1 MASFPGGYPAA
12 RRLDL
17 VEELHG
23 YRVADPYR
31 WLEDADSAETQEWLA
46 AQESLWERYREGLT
60 HRDAFAARVRE
71 LLRVGSVGLPTWR
84 GATRF
89 AMRRDPDQEHAVLYV
104 SDHEISGMSGA
115 SAPDIPEGGAGDNT
129 EGSAGGNAAGNPAST
144 AAGSAASTAAGGA
157 ERALID
163 PIAIDPI
170 GRTTLDAWQ
179 PDKEGRLLAYQLSHG
194 GDEESLLRVMD
205 VATGEVVD
213 GPIDRCRYSGVAWL
227 PGGKAFYYT
236 RRLPPD
242 AVPEGESMYH
252 RRVYLH
258 VVGTP
263 PETDA
268 EVFGAEQE
276 KTSYFGVSVSKDG
289 RWLIISTSVGTAPRE
304 DVWIADLT
312 AGDLATPVLVPLMVG
327 RDAMASPRV
336 GRDGRLYVFT
346 DLAAPRGR
354 ICVADPAAPGPDGWR
369 DLIPEDPSAVLRSY
383 AILDGE
389 ELGRPVLV
397 VSRTRHAVSEVSV
410 HDLATGEL
418 VSTLELPGI
427 GTVGGIGERP
437 EGGHEAWFGYTDYTT
452 PAVILRYDALAGTLD
467 TWAAPPGAA
476 ERPPAVTASQVVY
489 HSKDGT
495 PVRMVII
502 EPGGE
507 TTSRSDGRSCIL
519 YGYGGFDISQT
530 PGYSANILAWV
541 EAGGVY
547 AVAGLRGGSEEGE
560 EWHRAGMLDRKQNVF
575 DDFHAAAEHLIE
587 SGVTSRSRLAVW
599 GGSNGG
605 LLVGAAVTQRPDLFT
620 AAVCSAPLLDMVR
633 YERFKIGETWNVEYG
648 SAAKPEELGWL
659 LGYSPYHRVV
669 DGVEYPAVLFTV
681 FTNDTRVDPLH
692 GYKMC
697 AALQHASASDRPVLL
712 RAEGQVGHGQRAVS
726 LTAGLAGDS
735 LAFVAQQTGL
745 LCRHAS
751 PHGGMREGRS
761 PL

>member
-1 MASFPGGYPAA
+1 
-12 RRLDL
+12 
-17 VEELHG
+17 
-23 YRVADPYR
+23 
-31 WLEDADSAETQEWLA
+31 
-46 AQESLWERYREGLT
+46 
-60 HRDAFAARVRE
+60 
-71 LLRVGSVGLPTWR
+71 
-84 GATRF
+84 
-89 AMRRDPDQEHAVLYV
+89 MRRDPDQEHAVLYV

-115 SAPDIPEGGAGDNT
+115 PAPDIPEGDIPGRGAGN
-129 EGSAGGNAAGNPAST
+129 GAGNRP
-144 AAGSAASTAAGGA
+144 GGG
-157 ERALID
+157 ERVLID
-163 PIAIDPI
+163 PVAIDRT

-205 VATGEVVD
+205 VATGELVD

-236 RRLPPD
+236 RRLPPE
-242 AVPEGESMYH
+242 AVPAGEAQYH

-258 VVGTP
+258 VVGTA

-268 EVFGAEQE
+268 EIFGAGRD
-276 KTSYFGVSVSKDG
+276 KTTYYGASVSRDG
-289 RWLIISTSVGTAPRE
+289 RWLFISASVGTAPRE

-312 AGDLATPVLVPLMVG
+312 ACDPAAPVLVPLMVG
-327 RDAMASPRV
+327 LDAMASPRV
-336 GRDGRLYVFT
+336 GRDGKLYVFT
-346 DLAAPRGR
+346 DLDGPRGR
-354 ICVADPAAPGPDGWR
+354 ICVADPSAPGPEGWR
-369 DLIPEDPSAVLRSY
+369 DLVVEDPSAVLRSY
-383 AILDGE
+383 AILDGP
-389 ELGRPVLV
+389 ELARPVLV
-397 VSRTRHAVSEVSV
+397 VSRTRHAISEVSV
-410 HDLATGEL
+410 HDLATGEFL
-418 VSTLELPGI
+418 RALELPGI
-427 GTVGGIGERP
+427 GTVGGVGERP

-452 PAVILRYDALAGTLD
+452 PAVVLRYDAVTGTLD

-476 ERPPAVTASQVVY
+476 DRPPAVTASQVTY
-489 HSKDGT
+489 RSKDGT
-495 PVRMVII
+495 QVRMVII
-502 EPGGE
+502 EPAGE
-507 TTSRSDGRSCIL
+507 TRGQFPGGRPAVPPEGSSDARSCIL

-575 DDFHAAAEHLIE
+575 DDFHAAAEYLIAT
-587 SGVTSRSRLAVW
+587 GITSRSRLAVW

-605 LLVGAAVTQRPDLFT
+605 LLVGAAVTQRPDLFA

-659 LGYSPYHRVV
+659 LGYSPYHHVR

-681 FTNDTRVDPLH
+681 FGNDTRVDPLH

-697 AALQHASASDRPVLL
+697 AALQHATASGRPVLL

-726 LTAGLAGDS
+726 LMAAQAGDC
-735 LAFVAQQTGL
+735 LAFVAHETGL
-745 LCRHAS
+745 S
-751 PHGGMREGRS
+751 
-761 PL
+761 